1 MATAERR
8 GMHSLIR
15 SEAANADRDRR
26 LSPAVVA
33 AMTEAGAMRML
44 APASLG
50 GGEVDLPSWVVA
62 LEDLARADGS
72 AGWTAMTTSATSSL
86 AWYLP
91 RETAAEVF
99 GSPSSVVAG
108 TAAPRGRAAAA
119 DGGHRVDGRWGWGSA
134 VPLCDWVVGGV
145 VTEAGPRLALFP
157 AADVTV
163 HDTWHAAGLR
173 ATESHEWEVAGA
185 FVPAQRQVWPPA
197 VPVSAPLPT
206 FPFFAFLAVGVA
218 AVTLGIASRA
228 VEEVEALA
236 VAKTPQDTSTVLASQ
251 TGAQRD
257 LATAEARLS
266 AARAFL
272 HTEVATRWSAAVAG
286 TPGSVEDRARLRLA
300 CSHAAAESV
309 SVTRLAFDVG
319 GGSSVFEDSPLQ
331 RCLRDAHVAAQHAMV
346 SRRLFE
352 TYSQVRLGVPG
363 DTARL

>member
-1 MATAERR
+1 
-8 GMHSLIR
+8 MHTLIR
-15 SEAANADRDRR
+15 SEAAKADRERR

-33 AMTEAGAMRML
+33 ALVEAGATRML

-62 LEDLARADGS
+62 IEDLARADGS

-91 RETAAEVF
+91 PDTAAEVF
-99 GSPSSVVAG
+99 GSPTSVVAG
-108 TAAPRGRAAAA
+108 TAAPMGRAVAA
-119 DGGHRVDGRWGWGSA
+119 DGGHHVTGRWGWGSA
-134 VPLCDWVVGGV
+134 VPLCDWVVGGAM
-145 VTEAGPRLALFP
+145 TPDGPRLVLFP
-157 AADVTV
+157 SSDVTV

-185 FVPAQRQVWPPA
+185 FVPARRQVWPPA
-197 VPVSAPLPT
+197 VRVAGPLPA

-218 AVTLGIASRA
+218 AVGLGIAARA

-236 VAKTPQDTSTVLASQ
+236 VTKTPQQAPGLLAEQ
-251 TGAQRD
+251 ADVQRD
-257 LATAEARLS
+257 LGAAEARLS

-272 HTEVATRWSAAVAG
+272 HTEVAARWAAAVAG
-286 TPGSVEDRARLRLA
+286 RPSTTQERARLRLA
-300 CSHAAAESV
+300 CSHAATESA
-309 SVTRLAFDVG
+309 SITRHAFDVG
-319 GGSSVFEDSPLQ
+319 GGTSVFEESPLQ

-352 TYSQVRLGVPG
+352 TYGKVRLGVPT
-363 DTARL
+363 DTTRL